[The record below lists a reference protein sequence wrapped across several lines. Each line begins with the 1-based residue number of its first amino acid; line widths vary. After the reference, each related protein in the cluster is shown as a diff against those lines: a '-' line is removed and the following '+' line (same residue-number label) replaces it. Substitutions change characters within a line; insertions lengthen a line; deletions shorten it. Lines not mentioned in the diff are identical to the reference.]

1 MNKNTIA
8 ERILDFLK
16 GFPPFDALTHE
27 QLLTISSQVKVL
39 YVEPEDFIFKQG
51 EDVKDEFY
59 VVKNGAIGVYL
70 EKKLVD
76 QCDEGDI
83 FGLRALIRKDQ
94 YFLDAK
100 AIEESIVYS
109 ISSTLL
115 QDIII
120 SNPKA
125 NHFIIASF
133 ATNTRNPY
141 SEDDKGTL
149 FANLEF
155 LKPDAS
161 GFTEAQSA
169 VYSKNPICC
178 SPETSIKEASLTMK
192 EHHVGSIVITEDQK
206 PIGIITDKDLRNKI
220 ATGIH
225 HIDEPVT
232 AIMSSPVLSFP
243 PTITVAEAQIAT
255 LKYHISHLCITEDGT
270 SQTNIIGMLSEH
282 DIIVIHGNNPAVLIK
297 EIKRAKSAEGLK
309 YIREK
314 AQNLL
319 KNYLEQG
326 IPMVF
331 TSNIISAINDAVT
344 KQVIE
349 LSIAELQQEPPTKFT
364 WLALGSQGRK
374 EQLLMTDQD
383 NALVFKDKDLHE
395 ADIETA
401 RAYFLKLANVVND
414 HLHTIGFA
422 YCPANMMA
430 RNPDWCLTLTEWK
443 AQFNSWITHPT
454 QEKILLCNIFF
465 DYDLVYGNH
474 KLVHKMSKS
483 IFESIEKYQIF
494 LNFLGLNALKNP
506 APLSF
511 FRNFLVEDSGEHKDQ
526 FDIKKRA
533 IMPLVDAA
541 RLLILS
547 HHIKEF
553 NSTIARYKKLQELE
567 PQNADLYDSCI
578 NAFKVLLRYRANQG
592 LKHNDSGR
600 FVDVKS
606 LSKAD
611 RLKLKGCFKPVKD
624 IQTLVQVRFQLSQI
638 M

>member
-16 GFPPFDALTHE
+16 GFPPFDALTYD
-27 QLLTISSQVKVL
+27 QLLTISSQVKVI
-39 YVEPEDFIFKQG
+39 YIEPENYVFKQG
-51 EDVKDEFY
+51 EAVKDEFFI
-59 VVKNGAIGVYL
+59 VKDGAIGVYR
-70 EKKLVD
+70 EHKLVD

-115 QDIII
+115 QEIII

-125 NHFIIASF
+125 NQFIIASF

-141 SEDDKGTL
+141 SDEDKGTL
-149 FANLEF
+149 FANVEF
-155 LKPDAS
+155 LKPDNS
-161 GFTEAQSA
+161 DFTEAQSA
-169 VYSKNPICC
+169 VYSKNPIVCN
-178 SPETSIKEASLTMK
+178 TTTTIKDASLTMK
-192 EHHVGSIVITEDQK
+192 SNRVGSIVITEQNK

-220 ATGIH
+220 ATGMH
-225 HIDEPVT
+225 SIDEPVT
-232 AIMSSPVLSFP
+232 AIMSSPVISFP

-255 LKYHISHLCITEDGT
+255 LKHHISHLCITEDGT
-270 SQTNIIGMLSEH
+270 SQSKLIGMLSEH

-297 EIKRAKSAEGLK
+297 EIKRAKTAENLK

-344 KQVIE
+344 KQIIK
-349 LSIAELQQEPPTKFT
+349 LSISELGQDPPTKFS

-383 NALVFKDKDLHE
+383 NALVFKDKNLSEDQ
-395 ADIETA
+395 IEQA
-401 RAYFLKLANVVND
+401 RTYFLKLANLINTK
-414 HLHTIGFA
+414 LHTVGFA

-430 RNPDWCLTLTEWK
+430 KNPDWCLSLTEWK
-443 AQFNSWITHPT
+443 AKFNDWITNPT
-454 QEKILLCNIFF
+454 KEKILLCNIFF
-465 DYDLVYGNH
+465 DYDLVYGSH
-474 KLVHKMSKS
+474 KLVDKMSKS
-483 IFESIEKYQIF
+483 IFTSIENYQIF

-506 APLSF
+506 PPLSF

-541 RLLILS
+541 RLLVLS
-547 HHIKEF
+547 HNVKEF
-553 NSTIARYKKLQELE
+553 NSTIARYKKLKEIE
-567 PQNADLYDSCI
+567 PQNEDLYDSCI
-578 NAFKVLLRYRANQG
+578 NAFKILLRYRANQG

-600 FVDVKS
+600 FVDVHS

-624 IQTLVQVRFQLSQI
+624 IQSLVQVRFQLSQI

>member
-1 MNKNTIA
+1 MKNTIA

-27 QLLTISSQVKVL
+27 QLLTISTQVKVL
-39 YVEPEDFIFKQG
+39 YIEPDDYVFKQG
-51 EDVKDEFY
+51 EAIKDEFY
-59 VVKNGAIGVYL
+59 VVKDGAIGVYR
-70 EKKLVD
+70 EQKLVD

-100 AIEESIVYS
+100 AIEESIIYS

-120 SNPKA
+120 SNPEA
-125 NHFIIASF
+125 NQFIMASF

-141 SEDDKGTL
+141 SDDDKGTL

-155 LKPDAS
+155 LNPDDS

-169 VYSKNPICC
+169 IYSKNPICC
-178 SPETSIKEASLTMK
+178 APETSIKEASLTMK
-192 EHHVGSIVITEDQK
+192 SCNVGSIVITEDHK

-220 ATGIH
+220 ATGLH
-225 HIDEPVT
+225 SIDEPVT
-232 AIMSSPVLSFP
+232 TIMSSPVISFP

-255 LKYHISHLCITEDGT
+255 LEHHISHLCITEDGT

-282 DIIVIHGNNPAVLIK
+282 DIIVVHGNNPAVLIK
-297 EIKRAKSAEGLK
+297 EIKRAKNAESLK

-314 AQNLL
+314 AQTLL

-331 TSNIISAINDAVT
+331 TSNIISAINDAIT
-344 KQVIE
+344 KQIIT
-349 LSIAELQQEPPTKFT
+349 LSIAELNEAPPTKFA

-383 NALVFKDKDLHE
+383 NALVFKDKDLTE
-395 ADIETA
+395 AEIEPT
-401 RAYFLKLANVVND
+401 RAYFLKLANLVND
-414 HLHTIGFA
+414 QLHTVGFA

-430 RNPDWCLTLTEWK
+430 RNPQWCLSLTEWK
-443 AQFNSWITHPT
+443 AQFSSWITHPT

-474 KLVHKMSKS
+474 KLVDKMSKS
-483 IFESIEKYQIF
+483 IFESIKNYQIF

-506 APLSF
+506 PPLSF

-541 RLLILS
+541 RLLVLS
-547 HHIKEF
+547 HNIKDF

-567 PQNADLYDSCI
+567 PQNTDLYDSCI
-578 NAFKVLLRYRANQG
+578 NAFKILLRFRANQG

-600 FVDVKS
+600 FVDVNH

-624 IQTLVQVRFQLSQI
+624 IQTLVQVRFQLSQV